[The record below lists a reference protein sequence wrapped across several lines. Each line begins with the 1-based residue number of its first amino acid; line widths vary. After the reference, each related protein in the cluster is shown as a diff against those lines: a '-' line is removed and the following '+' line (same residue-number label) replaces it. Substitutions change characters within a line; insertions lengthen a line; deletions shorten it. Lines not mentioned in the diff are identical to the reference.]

1 MSLVGLPNG
10 RKVRVESSD
19 SLQILTH
26 QNAVLTLRPCATSF
40 LFPLLLLSLTTP
52 TARTVSTVRLLSHHL
67 SSPARGDNPTI
78 PPDDAPQ

>member
-10 RKVRVESSD
+10 RKVRMESSD

-26 QNAVLTLRPCATSF
+26 QNAVLTLRPCAICF
-40 LFPLLLLSLTTP
+40 LSPLLLFSP
-52 TARTVSTVRLLSHHL
+52 TVPTVRTVSIVRLLSHHL

-78 PPDDAPQ
+78 PPADAPL